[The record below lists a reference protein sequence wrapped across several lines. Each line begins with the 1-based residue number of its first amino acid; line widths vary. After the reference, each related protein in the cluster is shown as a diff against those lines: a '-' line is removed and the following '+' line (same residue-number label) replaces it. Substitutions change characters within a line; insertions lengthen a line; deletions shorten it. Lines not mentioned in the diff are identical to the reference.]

1 MYYVEPYTNGAEESV
16 LFSEV
21 SNLISEVETH
31 ARVELGVGEMC
42 PV

>member
-21 SNLISEVETH
+21 SNLISEVE
-31 ARVELGVGEMC
+31 RVELGVGEMC